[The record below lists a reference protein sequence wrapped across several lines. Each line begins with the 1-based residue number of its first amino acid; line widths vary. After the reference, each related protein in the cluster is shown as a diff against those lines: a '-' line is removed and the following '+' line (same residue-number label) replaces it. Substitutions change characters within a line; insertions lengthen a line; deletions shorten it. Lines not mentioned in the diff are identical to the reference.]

1 MEKPP
6 ETRRERA
13 NRQATR
19 VVVGVFLA
27 LSAVFIVDST
37 WELAKGA
44 FELGASEPLG
54 SAPDATSCYDDVA
67 ARRKDIELAVIE
79 AAKVAPEAS
88 PQTFARAL
96 GPGFSESAL
105 HDLEARCARS
115 PRGLTIYSAL
125 LRVRLAEEAAIAE
138 RATELGPMQGDLAR
152 ALAK

>member
-1 MEKPP
+1 
-6 ETRRERA
+6 
-13 NRQATR
+13 
-19 VVVGVFLA
+19 
-27 LSAVFIVDST
+27 
-37 WELAKGA
+37 
-44 FELGASEPLG
+44 
-54 SAPDATSCYDDVA
+54 VA

-96 GPGFSESAL
+96 GPGFSEGAL
-105 HDLEARCARS
+105 RDLEARCARS